1 MRRLILLLPLCLSCG
16 GDNGDVSGV
25 KPPEGLV
32 HQVSGRVED
41 SLLNLALQGVRV
53 RVGDSLVVTD
63 SMGQFQVKHRAGSF
77 TISVQDVNY
86 DRYETPLELF
96 QDRQTIVVRLR
107 GQAPYLVSCDF
118 ETDLLTARILDLQG
132 RKTINRRSQSTITLQ
147 SNSINVKR
155 DAYSWY
161 FTPVD
166 NLTWLAHVP
175 LQGVVAD
182 TAIWRLEDAD
192 GYVRTTQCVK
202 QPPPC
207 TTC

>member
-1 MRRLILLLPLCLSCG
+1 MRRLALLLPLCLSCG
-16 GDNGDVSGV
+16 ADNSDVAGV
-25 KPPEGLV
+25 KPPEDQFHLV
-32 HQVSGRVED
+32 AGRVED
-41 SLLNLALQGVRV
+41 SVLNLGLQGVRL
-53 RVGDSLVVTD
+53 RIGDSLVVSD
-63 SMGQFQVKHRAGSF
+63 STGQFQVLHRAGSF
-77 TISVQDVNY
+77 GIVVQDVNY
-86 DRYETPLELF
+86 DRYEVPLDLF
-96 QDRQTIVVRLR
+96 QDRQSLVVRLR
-107 GQAPYLVSCDF
+107 GQAPYLLACTF

-147 SNSINVKR
+147 SNSTSVKR

-175 LQGVVAD
+175 LQGVTAD
-182 TAIWRLEDAD
+182 TAVWRLEDAD

-202 QPPPC
+202 QAPPC

>member
-1 MRRLILLLPLCLSCG
+1 MRRLVLFLPLCLSCG
-16 GDNGDVSGV
+16 ETNPDVAGPNRPAELVHMVSGM
-25 KPPEGLV
+25 
-32 HQVSGRVED
+32 VED
-41 SLLNLALQGVRV
+41 SVLHLSLAGVRL
-53 RVGDSLVVTD
+53 RIGDSLVVSD
-63 SMGQFQVKHRAGSF
+63 QQGRFQVLHRAGNF
-77 TISVQDVNY
+77 AISVQDVAYERY
-86 DRYETPLELF
+86 DTPLALF
-96 QDRQTIVVRLR
+96 QDRQSLTVRLQ
-107 GQAPYLVSCDF
+107 GQAPYLISCTF
-118 ETDLLTARILDLQG
+118 EPDLLTARILDLQG

-147 SNSINVKR
+147 SNLTNIKR

-175 LQGVVAD
+175 LQGVTAD
-182 TAIWRLEDAD
+182 TAVWHLEDSD